1 MPTASTILAGRGLA
15 QVSLTTRDLPRAIAF
30 YRDVL
35 GLPFLFEAG
44 AMAFFDL
51 AGVRLMI
58 GLDADASKPLG
69 GSILYFDDPQ
79 IDRTGER
86 LEALG
91 VRFLGPAATVQRT
104 ETHDL
109 KLREFRDPDGNVL
122 ALMGKVARR

>member
-1 MPTASTILAGRGLA
+1 MSTPSPILAGRRLA

-30 YRDVL
+30 YRDLL
-35 GLPFLFEAG
+35 GLPFLFEA
-44 AMAFFDL
+44 APMAFFDL
-51 AGVRLMI
+51 SGIRLMI

-69 GSILYFDDPQ
+69 GSILYFDDPH

-86 LEALG
+86 LEGLG

-104 ETHDL
+104 EKHDL

-122 ALMGKVARR
+122 ALMGQVTRR